1 MNDKQ
6 EKLQDLLNK
15 YGDDLNPV
23 KSKEEI
29 LEENQSKEESDNE

>member
-1 MNDKQ
+1 MNDKKD
-6 EKLQDLLNK
+6 KLQNLFDQ